1 MASGKDL
8 CLWSALNFNFYI
20 KASLKT
26 VFLAVPDVLAV
37 RLTLDADFC
46 VRGKVGELHSQQG
59 LQVLGLQE
67 LAVVGVIL
75 QGKTGVAAQAEI
87 LHVSNFILIFVS
99 LKTRGKR
106 DVSGSQPHYLR
117 WRTRLSI
124 PPSSLRTCKP
134 SDAPAQS
141 SPKSS
146 GTLTPGGHRYG
157 SPPERTARAQANP
170 GSRGTRS

>member
-46 VRGKVGELHSQQG
+46 VRGKVGELHGQQG

-106 DVSGSQPHYLR
+106 DVSGSQPGSLLAVTNKALDPTEQPANLQTL
-117 WRTRLSI
+117 WRACSELPQEQRNAH
-124 PPSSLRTCKP
+124 P
-134 SDAPAQS
+134 
-141 SPKSS
+141 
-146 GTLTPGGHRYG
+146 
-157 SPPERTARAQANP
+157 
-170 GSRGTRS
+170 RGTPLREPTRANSTRSG